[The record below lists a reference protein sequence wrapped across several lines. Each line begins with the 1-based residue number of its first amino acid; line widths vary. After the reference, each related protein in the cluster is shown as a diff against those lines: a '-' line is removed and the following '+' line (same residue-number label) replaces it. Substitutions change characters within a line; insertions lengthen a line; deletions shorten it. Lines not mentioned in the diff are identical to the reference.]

1 MTGHAIE
8 TYLND
13 HLAGAMFG
21 SNVAEQ
27 IRDRSEGTPLR
38 ELMDWLA
45 PEIEE
50 DRQTLIDVMEKL
62 DVARSP
68 VKEAT
73 TWLAEK
79 ASRMKFAGGT
89 AHEVELGTF
98 TALEALRLG
107 VEGKLCLWTTLRAV
121 SGELPAL
128 RSIDLGALIERA
140 VAQRDRLEQERIE
153 AGRAAL
159 RNDT

>member
-1 MTGHAIE
+1 VTGHAIE
-8 TYLND
+8 TYLSD

-21 SNVAEQ
+21 SNLAEQ
-27 IRDRSEGTPLR
+27 IRDRSEGAQLR
-38 ELMDWLA
+38 ELMEWLA

-50 DRQTLIDVMEKL
+50 DRQTLIEVMEKL

-68 VKEAT
+68 IKEAT

-79 ASRMKFAGGT
+79 ASRVKFAGGT
-89 AHEVELGTF
+89 AHETEVGTF
-98 TALEALRLG
+98 MALETLRLG
-107 VEGKLCLWTTLRAV
+107 VEGKLCLWTALRVV
-121 SGELPAL
+121 SGDLPAL

-140 VAQRDRLEQERIE
+140 VTQRDRLELERIE

-159 RNDT
+159 TNDT